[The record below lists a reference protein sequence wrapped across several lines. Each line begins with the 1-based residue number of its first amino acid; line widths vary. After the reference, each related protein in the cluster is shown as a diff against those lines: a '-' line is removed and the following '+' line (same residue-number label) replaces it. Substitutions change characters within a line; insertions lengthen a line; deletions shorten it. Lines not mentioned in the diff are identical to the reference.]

1 METALARVTAK
12 AVALPYEDRVELL
25 AVLAKSM
32 AKPVSYAL
40 KKEDKNWSKML
51 DSYTGCM
58 DGLWANENP
67 VEYQRRLREDRIIG
81 WECFCWYKPVDLSS
95 W

>member
-1 METALARVTAK
+1 METALARVTAT

-25 AVLAKSM
+25 SVLVKSI
-32 AKPVSYAL
+32 AKPVSHDS

-58 DGLWANENP
+58 GGLWANEDP

-81 WECFCWYKPVDLSS
+81 
-95 W
+95 

>member
-1 METALARVTAK
+1 METALSRVTAK

-25 AVLAKSM
+25 AVLVKSM
-32 AKPVSYAL
+32 TKPVSYVS
-40 KKEDKNWSKML
+40 KKEDKNWSEML

-58 DGLWANENP
+58 EGLWANEDP

-81 WECFCWYKPVDLSS
+81 
-95 W
+95 

>member
-32 AKPVSYAL
+32 AKPVNYAS
-40 KKEDKNWSKML
+40 KKEDKN
-51 DSYTGCM
+51 
-58 DGLWANENP
+58 
-67 VEYQRRLREDRIIG
+67 
-81 WECFCWYKPVDLSS
+81 
-95 W
+95 